1 MSPQHCQHCH
11 HLGIKLESMSEDA
24 WVTYYRCPSGHV
36 WQVSKDQHHDR
47 DDVTV
52 PPRRITAK
60 RLYA

>member
-1 MSPQHCQHCH
+1 
-11 HLGIKLESMSEDA
+11 MSEDA